1 MVRDLKDVQVNAY
14 VRRMN
19 RRHRMVNVS
28 DVQTNKHTQMEN
40 VIAFLIITDNPVKV
54 REIIIEITT
63 EIITITIITLESA
76 KDVMEKLMSLNVE

>member
-1 MVRDLKDVQVNAY
+1 MVRDLKGVQVNAY